1 MTDDYDSGQ
10 WDALFAGD
18 EDTRVMRG
26 EGAGVTPVTM
36 QELREVPGVKA
47 ALQVAHDGILQ
58 AHAVEGSP
66 EQVAAITAYLSATAR
81 QVGAAMGFQSFDH
94 ASLNIGDSG
103 DPILVIRHG
112 SSYLGLLLDGEI
124 AASHILSRIHE
135 RLGGKP
141 R

>member
-18 EDTRVMRG
+18 EDTRIMRG
-26 EGAGVTPVTM
+26 EGAETTPITM
-36 QELREVPGVKA
+36 QELRAVPGVKA

-58 AHAVEGSP
+58 AHAIEGSP
-66 EQVAAITAYLSATAR
+66 EQAAAITAYLSATAR
-81 QVGAAMGFQSFDH
+81 QVGAALSYHNLDH
-94 ASLNIGDSG
+94 ASMDVGESG

-124 AASHILSRIHE
+124 AVSHILTRVRE
-135 RLGGKP
+135 RLGG
-141 R
+141 